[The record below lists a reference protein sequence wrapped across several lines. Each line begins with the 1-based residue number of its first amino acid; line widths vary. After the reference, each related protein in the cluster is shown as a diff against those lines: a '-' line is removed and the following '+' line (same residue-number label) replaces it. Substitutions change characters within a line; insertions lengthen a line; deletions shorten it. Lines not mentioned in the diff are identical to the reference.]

1 MMNELDISS
10 LNSEQRDAVM
20 HENGPL
26 LVFAGAGSGKT
37 RVLTMR
43 VSNLISSY
51 GISPYEILAVTFTN
65 KAAREMK
72 ERIDSLLGAGITKN
86 MWVGTFHSICARLLR
101 MYGTEIDIQ
110 PNFVIYDDGD
120 QTALVNRI
128 MKDLNIDPKKY
139 APRAILSAISKAKEQ
154 MQMPADVQ
162 RNDPWTQTVGKVY
175 DNYQHELAQCRALDF
190 DDLLVY
196 ALKLIQK
203 NGMATSIL
211 QQRFRHVLV
220 DEFQDVNKVQ
230 YNIVK
235 LIASKHGNLCAVGDD
250 DQAIYSWRGADVDII
265 LSFEKDFKNSKV
277 VRLEKN
283 YRSTQRILDA
293 AFHVVSKNEKR
304 ASKQLYAQKSEGE
317 LVGICQL
324 GSEREEARAIAQRID
339 SEVQK
344 GKHELRDYA
353 VLYRTNAQS
362 RALEEAFMVNQLR
375 YQVVGGLRFY
385 QRKEVKDLLAY
396 LRVVINPS
404 DTESVRRV
412 VNLPTR
418 GIGQTSLDTLFTES
432 KRLRRPLF
440 EALQIAYDTNMF
452 KGKAA
457 VGLGQFLK
465 LIYELQEMATRVGV
479 SELVRT
485 LVESTDYMEYL
496 GRGTDNETQSRRDNV
511 GELYSVT
518 HQFDIGE
525 EGEGGLQAF
534 LEQVALVSD
543 IDSADTN
550 GDHVSLMTVHSAKGL
565 EFPVIFVAGLEE
577 SIFPLLRGDSSKA
590 DMDEERRLFYV
601 AVTRAKE
608 EAYLLFTTM
617 RSIYGESRPMVPS
630 RFLREI
636 PENLVQ
642 MMIPAHLASG
652 VMPSSFDSS
661 EGTEVRSVATS
672 ATPSGRLDASVQRT
686 HAAPPY
692 SGGLRVGQRVKHPT
706 FGDGVVMK
714 IEPSRD
720 DAVVTV
726 VFPKQGIKRL
736 LASLANLK
744 TIK

>member
-1 MMNELDISS
+1 MNELDISS
-10 LNSEQRDAVM
+10 LNSEQREAVL
-20 HENGPL
+20 HVNGPL

-43 VSNLISSY
+43 VANLISTC

-72 ERIDSLLGAGITKN
+72 ERIDHLLGAGIAKN

-101 MYGTEIDIQ
+101 MYGSEINIE

-128 MKDLNIDPKKY
+128 MKDLNIDPKKF
-139 APRAILSAISKAKEQ
+139 APRGILGAISKAKEQ
-154 MQMPADVQ
+154 MQMPADII
-162 RNDPWTQTVGKVY
+162 RSDPWTQTVGSVY
-175 DNYQHELAQCRALDF
+175 DHYQRELVQCRALDF

-196 ALKLIQK
+196 ALKLLQK
-203 NGMATSIL
+203 NGMATNIL

-235 LIASKHGNLCAVGDD
+235 TIAAKHGNLCAVGDD

-265 LSFEKDFKNSKV
+265 LSFEKDFVNSKV

-304 ASKQLYAQKSEGE
+304 ASKRLFAQKSEGE
-317 LVGICQL
+317 LVGVCQL
-324 GSEREEARAIAQRID
+324 TSEREEARSIAQRI
-339 SEVQK
+339 SLEWQK
-344 GKHELRDYA
+344 GRRELRDYA

-362 RALEEAFMVNQLR
+362 RALEEAFMVHQLR
-375 YQVVGGLRFY
+375 YQVIGGLRFY

-396 LRVVINPS
+396 LRVVVNPS

-418 GIGQTSLDTLFTES
+418 GIGQTSIDALFVQS
-432 KRLRRPLF
+432 KSIRRPLF
-440 EALQIAYDTNMF
+440 EALQMAHENRLL

-457 VGLGQFLK
+457 VGLGQFLQ
-465 LIYELQEMATRVGV
+465 LIAELQEMATRVGV
-479 SELVRT
+479 SELVKT
-485 LVESTDYMEYL
+485 LVEATGYLEYL
-496 GRGTDNETQSRRDNV
+496 GRGTDAETLARRDNV

-518 HQFDIGE
+518 NQFDVSE
-525 EGEGGLQAF
+525 EGSGGLPAF

-550 GDHVSLMTVHSAKGL
+550 GNHVSLMTVHAAKGL
-565 EFPVIFVAGLEE
+565 EFPVVFVAGMEE

-601 AVTRAKE
+601 ALTRAKE
-608 EAYLLFTTM
+608 EAYLMFTTL
-617 RSIYGESRPMVPS
+617 RSIYGESRPMIPS

-636 PENLVQ
+636 PEELV
-642 MMIPAHLASG
+642 MMMTPAHLASG
-652 VMPSSFDSS
+652 VKPSAFDQQP
-661 EGTEVRSVATS
+661 EFTPEPVFTRAADVMTS
-672 ATPSGRLDASVQRT
+672 RPAKPVHQS
-686 HAAPPY
+686 APKTA
-692 SGGLRVGQRVKHPT
+692 GIRVGQRVKHPS

-714 IEPSRD
+714 VEPSRD
-720 DAVVTV
+720 DAIVTV
-726 VFPKQGIKRL
+726 VFPQQGIKKL
-736 LASLANLK
+736 LASLANL
-744 TIK
+744 TIIK

>member
-1 MMNELDISS
+1 MLAQTIPYTEYTMNELDTSS
-10 LNSEQRDAVM
+10 LNSEQREAVL
-20 HENGPL
+20 HQNGPL

-43 VSNLISSY
+43 VANLISAY
-51 GISPYEILAVTFTN
+51 DVSPYEILAVTFTN

-72 ERIDSLLGAGITKN
+72 ERIDHLLGAGITKN

-101 MYGTEIDIQ
+101 MYVGAEIDIQ

-128 MKDLNIDPKKY
+128 MKEQNIDPKKY

-154 MQMPADVQ
+154 MQMPENVQ
-162 RNDPWTQTVGKVY
+162 RNDPWTQIVGRVY
-175 DNYQHELAQCRALDF
+175 DNYQRELAQCRALDF

-265 LSFEKDFKNSKV
+265 LSFEKDFKNAKV

-304 ASKQLYAQKSEGE
+304 ASKRLFAQKSQGE
-317 LVGICQL
+317 LIGICQL
-324 GSEREEARAIAQRID
+324 NSEREEARSIAQRID
-339 SEVQK
+339 GEIK
-344 GKHELRDYA
+344 RGKRELRDYA

-396 LRVVINPS
+396 LRVLVNPS

-418 GIGQTSLDTLFTES
+418 GIGQTSLDTLFAES
-432 KRLRRPLF
+432 KQMRCPLF
-440 EALQIAYDTNMF
+440 KALEQAHADQRL

-457 VGLGQFLK
+457 TGLGQFLK
-465 LIYELQEMATRVGV
+465 LVYELQEMATRVGV
-479 SELVRT
+479 SDLIRT
-485 LVESTDYMEYL
+485 LVEATDYMEYL

-518 HQFDIGE
+518 NQFDVSE
-525 EGEGGLQAF
+525 EGPGGLQAF

-565 EFPVIFVAGLEE
+565 EFPVVFIAGLEE
-577 SIFPLLRGDSSKA
+577 SIFPLLRGDSSRA
-590 DMDEERRLFYV
+590 DMDEERRLFLCGCD
-601 AVTRAKE
+601 AGQR
-608 EAYLLFTTM
+608 
-617 RSIYGESRPMVPS
+617 RSILAVLNYAKHIWRKPCHATLP
-630 RFLREI
+630 F
-636 PENLVQ
+636 
-642 MMIPAHLASG
+642 PA
-652 VMPSSFDSS
+652 
-661 EGTEVRSVATS
+661 
-672 ATPSGRLDASVQRT
+672 
-686 HAAPPY
+686 
-692 SGGLRVGQRVKHPT
+692 
-706 FGDGVVMK
+706 
-714 IEPSRD
+714 
-720 DAVVTV
+720 
-726 VFPKQGIKRL
+726 
-736 LASLANLK
+736 
-744 TIK
+744 